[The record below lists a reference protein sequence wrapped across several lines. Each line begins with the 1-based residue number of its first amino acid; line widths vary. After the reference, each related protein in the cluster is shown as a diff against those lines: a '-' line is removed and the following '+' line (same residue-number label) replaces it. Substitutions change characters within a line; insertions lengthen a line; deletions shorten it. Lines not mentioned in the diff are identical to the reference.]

1 MKGYCTINSDASVNP
16 ATGEAGYALWIN
28 CDLVTV
34 KIWAPFK
41 NRTWDSNIAEIWSVM
56 NGIHWVMKNKI
67 PVEILVINVDNKC
80 CRDIVNRKKHTY
92 KNEAIERLRIEMQ
105 SILDRSFPSYYAK
118 NIRGH
123 MDIKHP
129 RYAVNRWCDEYAR
142 KARILKICG
151 KSVNNKAP

>member
-80 CRDIVNRKKHTY
+80 CRDIVNRK
-92 KNEAIERLRIEMQ
+92 
-105 SILDRSFPSYYAK
+105 
-118 NIRGH
+118 NIR
-123 MDIKHP
+123 IKMKQLKDCVLN
-129 RYAVNRWCDEYAR
+129 AEY
-142 KARILKICG
+142 
-151 KSVNNKAP
+151 S

>member
-80 CRDIVNRKKHTY
+80 CRDI
-92 KNEAIERLRIEMQ
+92 
-105 SILDRSFPSYYAK
+105 
-118 NIRGH
+118 
-123 MDIKHP
+123 KHP

-151 KSVNNKAP
+151 KSVNNKTP